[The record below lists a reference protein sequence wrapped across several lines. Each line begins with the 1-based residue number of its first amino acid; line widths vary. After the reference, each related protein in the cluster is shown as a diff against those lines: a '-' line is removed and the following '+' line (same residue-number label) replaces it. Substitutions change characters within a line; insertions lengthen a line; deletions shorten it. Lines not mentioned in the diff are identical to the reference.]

1 MCKKLIVFILLFK
14 SLGIVGQKN
23 TISNRLNEV
32 IVNASKRLK
41 KSSIGQSIVHL
52 SDSLIIRNTE
62 SFTDLIRFNTSIYL
76 REYGKGGT
84 SSVCFR
90 GTSASNTAV
99 VWNGINV
106 NSFNNGQTGFN
117 ALNVNLFDGIDIR
130 SGGGSIEF
138 GSGAIGGTIHLSDK
152 IEYFEN
158 DNIENRLVLNV
169 GSFNT
174 YNSLFKS
181 KISNNNYNV
190 NIGLVRNSSTNDF
203 KLFNTKFNNSNGS
216 YENYAMN
223 LSLGYRINKISEI
236 KIYSSSFIGK
246 RGFSG
251 TLPNPVAANEQYQD
265 SYSRNLI
272 KYGIQGEKTRHELST
287 GYLTQK
293 YNYYPNKLS
302 NQGSFGQSRRY
313 VFLYLYERQLPK
325 LKISLT
331 SFSEY
336 ESAFG
341 ETDRIQIR
349 NRRQFSQYFIFKQ
362 NILSNLSYNLK
373 VRKDFNTD
381 YDVPLIY
388 SGGLKFRFLENFYV
402 RINGSKNY
410 RVPTYNDLFWPGQGN
425 LNLVPETA
433 EQEEVGVG
441 YESEK
446 MTFDVG
452 IYSIKTNNKIIW
464 TPSGD
469 SERPGVWVPINV
481 AETSNRGLESTLE
494 LKRDFKGI
502 RLNAILNYS
511 YTLAKDLR
519 LDKFLIFVPKHLF
532 NGNLSIT
539 KNRWSLSLQTLY
551 NDEVYSTQDNDS
563 DSKVSSFFL
572 LNSIIEYR
580 LKKFFNSNLTLGVRI
595 NNVLGEQYMVLP
607 RRPMPLRNFNFNIN
621 YKF

>member
-1 MCKKLIVFILLFK
+1 MHRRLIIFILLFK
-14 SLGIVGQKN
+14 CLGVVGQQD
-23 TISNRLNEV
+23 TVENRLNEV
-32 IVNASKRLK
+32 VVNATKRLK
-41 KSSIGQSIVHL
+41 NTSTGQHIVHL
-52 SDSLIIRNTE
+52 SDSLIVRNTE
-62 SFTDLIRFNTSIYL
+62 SFTDLIRFNSSIYL
-76 REYGKGGT
+76 KEYGKGGT
-84 SSVCFR
+84 SSVSFR

-99 VWNGINV
+99 VWNGINI
-106 NSFNNGQTGFN
+106 NSINNGQTGFN

-152 IEYFEN
+152 IAYSEN
-158 DNIENRLVLNV
+158 DKIENQLVLTA

-181 KISNNNYNV
+181 KISDNKHNI
-190 NIGLVRNSSTNDF
+190 NIGLARNSSNNDF
-203 KLFNTKFNNSNGS
+203 KLFGTEFNNSNGS
-216 YENYAMN
+216 YENYALN
-223 LSLGYRINKISEI
+223 LSLGYRIDKKSEI
-236 KIYSSSFIGK
+236 KVYSSSFIGK

-251 TLPNPVAANEQYQD
+251 TLPNPIAANEQYQD

-272 KYGIQGEKTRHELST
+272 KYGIHGEKTRHEFST

-293 YNYYPNKLS
+293 YNYYPNEYS
-302 NQGSFGQSRRY
+302 EQGNFGQSRRY

-325 LKISLT
+325 LKASIT
-331 SFSEY
+331 SYSEY

-341 ETDRIQIR
+341 ETDRIQTR
-349 NRRQFSQYFIFKQ
+349 NRKQFSQYFIFKQ
-362 NILSNLSYNLK
+362 NVLSNLSYNLK
-373 VRKDFNTD
+373 VRKDFNSD
-381 YDVPLIY
+381 YNVPLIY
-388 SGGLKFRFLENFYV
+388 SGGLNFRPLKNFYM
-402 RINGSKNY
+402 RLNGSKNY

-433 EQEEVGVG
+433 EQGEVGFG

-446 MTFDVG
+446 VTFDVG
-452 IYSIKTNNKIIW
+452 IYSINTKDKIIW

-469 SERPGVWVPINV
+469 PERPGVWVPINV
-481 AETSNRGLESTLE
+481 AEARNRGVESTLE
-494 LKRDFKGI
+494 LKNYLEGFKI
-502 RLNAILNYS
+502 NTILNYS

-539 KNRWSLSLQTLY
+539 KNKWSLSFQTLY
-551 NDEVYSTQDNDS
+551 NGEVYSTQDNDR
-563 DSKVSSFFL
+563 DFTVSSFFL
-572 LNSIIEYR
+572 LNSMVEYR
-580 LKKFFNSNLTLGVRI
+580 IKKFFNSELTLGLRI

>member
-106 NSFNNGQTGFN
+106 NSINNGQTGFN

-381 YDVPLIY
+381 YDVP
-388 SGGLKFRFLENFYV
+388 
-402 RINGSKNY
+402 
-410 RVPTYNDLFWPGQGN
+410 
-425 LNLVPETA
+425 
-433 EQEEVGVG
+433 
-441 YESEK
+441 
-446 MTFDVG
+446 
-452 IYSIKTNNKIIW
+452 
-464 TPSGD
+464 
-469 SERPGVWVPINV
+469 
-481 AETSNRGLESTLE
+481 
-494 LKRDFKGI
+494 
-502 RLNAILNYS
+502 
-511 YTLAKDLR
+511 
-519 LDKFLIFVPKHLF
+519 
-532 NGNLSIT
+532 
-539 KNRWSLSLQTLY
+539 
-551 NDEVYSTQDNDS
+551 
-563 DSKVSSFFL
+563 
-572 LNSIIEYR
+572 
-580 LKKFFNSNLTLGVRI
+580 
-595 NNVLGEQYMVLP
+595 
-607 RRPMPLRNFNFNIN
+607 
-621 YKF
+621 